1 MASSSPK
8 NALIDEYQELLTCI
22 MCTETFKNAKSL
34 SCGHSYCKNCLKTW
48 IEKNKEKRNETF
60 PCPICNAKH
69 EIPKNG
75 VDDYH
80 TNITINS
87 MVEILENQLSRDKNS
102 KANCDICA
110 QEGDD
115 VPAISRCVECAENL
129 CQACNKSHK
138 RSQGTRSHNMYDLT
152 GDPEKDARLALDN
165 YVKRNIQCPKHQD
178 QPLKFFCSKD
188 KAIVCTHCCIT
199 EHPGH
204 ACQAIEEAADKEKR
218 NISALFG
225 LANQRK
231 ELFEKFIQ
239 DSSDNL
245 QSYEENR
252 QSLLKE
258 IDTDHAAKCKELDE
272 HFAKL
277 HKELDEQ
284 LARRRKEQNEN
295 HTKLRN
301 EAKAV
306 ANEKTKK
313 IQAKQDQHELEKGI
327 AESTLLH
334 LTALIKHGHPVDIMN
349 SSTDTAKKLQDWGR
363 IPEEDEDPVDKYTY
377 QPGTFDTAN
386 MVKLQHGIIPETLD
400 KGCIVKKTRYCDPKV
415 TRKVKLGDKNQGVKE
430 IYGATKG
437 YNNTIVLCHES
448 PDGMSSYTA
457 DTFTKQHTAN
467 GGFNDVCCM
476 QGNLYAAI
484 DCNNK
489 CISIY
494 NHNLVHQKNIGKF
507 QRPCGICEAPGKGLL
522 VVDNTDKCVY
532 LVDYNDG
539 KILATIG
546 KGHLTDPLF
555 VTINSNSTVFI
566 SDYGAHCVKGFTMQ
580 GEEVNKYGTQGGGP
594 DQLNVPSCVC
604 IDPDNNLII
613 ADQHNHRVVLVD
625 ENCKFIKY
633 LLEPEDGMKYPQS
646 VIINNEGDLTVGAE
660 SSGDLFVIRYKQ

>member
-1 MASSSPK
+1 MAYLSPK

-22 MCTETFKNAKSL
+22 ICTGTLKNAKSL

-48 IEKNKEKRNETF
+48 IEKNKGKRDKTF

-69 EIPKNG
+69 EIPKNC

-87 MVEILENQLSRDKNS
+87 MVEILENQLSRDKNL

-115 VPAISRCVECAENL
+115 VPAVSRCVECAENL

-204 ACQAIEEAADKEKR
+204 KCEAIEEAADKEKQ

-239 DSSDNL
+239 DSSDML
-245 QSYEENR
+245 QSYQGNR
-252 QSLLKE
+252 ESLLKE

-284 LARRRKEQNEN
+284 LARRHKEQNEN
-295 HTKLRN
+295 HKKLQN

-306 ANEKTKK
+306 AHEKTKV
-313 IQAKQDQHELEKGI
+313 IQAKQNQHELEKGI

-377 QPGTFDTAN
+377 QPGTLDPAN
-386 MVKLQHGIIPETLD
+386 MVKLQQPETLD
-400 KGCIVKKTRYCDPKV
+400 SAKMGRIHKSNV
-415 TRKVKLGDKNQGVKE
+415 TREVKLGDKNPGVKK

-437 YNNTIVLCHES
+437 YNNTIVLCHEPS
-448 PDGMSSYTA
+448 GGMSSYAA
-457 DTFTKQHTAN
+457 DTFTKLHTAKGN
-467 GGFNDVCCM
+467 FIDVCCM
-476 QGNLYAAI
+476 QGNLYAAT
-484 DCNNK
+484 DYSNK
-489 CISIY
+489 CISIH
-494 NHNLVHQKNIGKF
+494 NHNLVHQKNIGKCKD
-507 QRPCGICEAPGKGLL
+507 PWGICEAPGKGLL

-539 KILATIG
+539 KIQDTIG
-546 KGHLTDPLF
+546 KGHLTDPYY
-555 VTINSNSTVFI
+555 VTINNNSTVFI
-566 SDYGAHCVKGFTMQ
+566 SEYGAHCVKGFTMQ
-580 GEEVNKYGTQGGGP
+580 GEEVNKYGTYGGGP
-594 DQLNVPSCVC
+594 EQLDAPECVC

-613 ADQHNHRVVLVD
+613 ADRDNHRVVLLD
-625 ENCKFIKY
+625 QNCKFIKY
-633 LLEPEDGMKYPQS
+633 LLEPEDGMKSPRS
-646 VIINNEGDLTVGAE
+646 VIINNEGDLIVGDQD
-660 SSGDLFVIRYKQ
+660 SRDLFVIRYRQ